1 MYLVAIFIFEIGS
14 VLCGAATSSKMLIV
28 GRAIAGVGAAGV
40 FSGSLIILA
49 HSAPL
54 RRRPLYTGLIGGVY
68 GISSVAGPLL
78 GGAFTDGTYSHI
90 RRAGYD
96 CKLTNMFITS

>member
-1 MYLVAIFIFEIGS
+1 MYSFLPIKFVYLAAIFIFELGS
-14 VLCGAATSSKMLIV
+14 VLCGAATSSNMLIV

-54 RRRPLYTGLIGGVY
+54 RRRPLYAGLIGGVY

-78 GGAFTDGTYSHI
+78 GGVFTDG
-90 RRAGYD
+90 
-96 CKLTNMFITS
+96 K